1 MAPKKEKNETNANK
15 ELNNLLEKNKFKMK
29 DFKE

>member
-15 ELNNLLEKNKFKMK
+15 ELNNLLEKNKFKNER
-29 DFKE
+29 F